1 MKKEQIIAIVFG
13 SILGVVVA
21 AGVWKLSKQKPQEP
35 KKTNINQFEI
45 AQDNPKTDFDFKLTY
60 PLNNS
65 VFPNKQATITGF
77 TPSNS
82 LVAVHTNQVYLAKPN
97 EKNEFSIKVELA
109 PGINNVTVW
118 SIKPGEKAKVENL
131 TLIYSSK
138 VRLDEEDANKAT
150 VSVIGTITDISSE
163 SIQLRSENGEIEQ
176 LSIAKDAT
184 YALINSESKDL
195 EFKDLAIG
203 DFVAAI
209 GTRNSEGVF
218 NVNRVLVTTISQTN
232 KMDLLTGVI
241 KNLSKKEFI
250 ISSDENKEVSIDA
263 TGSFDIYSF
272 ELSAEKLSSAKEGDE
287 IIVFGKFKDKELV
300 AETIVLL

>member
-1 MKKEQIIAIVFG
+1 MKKEQIIAIIFG

-21 AGVWKLSKQKPQEP
+21 AWVWKLSKQKPQEP
-35 KKTNINQFEI
+35 KKININQFEI
-45 AQDNPKTDFDFKLTY
+45 AQDNPETDFDFKLTY
-60 PLNNS
+60 PLKNS

-97 EKNEFSIKVELA
+97 EKNEFSIKVELT

-118 SIKPGEKAKVENL
+118 SIKPGEKSKVENL

-138 VRLDEEDANKAT
+138 VGLNEEDGNKAII
-150 VSVIGTITDISSE
+150 SVIGTITDISSE

-176 LSIAKDAT
+176 LSVAKDAT

-209 GTRNSEGVF
+209 GTRNNEGVF

-232 KMDLLTGVI
+232 KMNLLTGVI

-250 ISSDENKEVSIDA
+250 ISSAENNEVSIDA
-263 TGSFDIYSF
+263 TGSINIYSF
-272 ELSAEKLSSAKEGDE
+272 DLSAEKLSSAKEGDE